1 MLGER
6 VALQTDSRALLLRIA
21 STKVIEHREVELVG
35 TWSLVFYTLVSLAQ
49 QGTFQ
54 TMERETW
61 ILTQSHNFLFIICPA
76 CTMC

>member
-21 STKVIEHREVELVG
+21 STKVIGHREVELVC
-35 TWSLVFYTLVSLAQ
+35 TWSPVFYILVSLSQ

-61 ILTQSHNFLFIICPA
+61 ILTQSHNFLFICPA
-76 CTMC
+76 CMMC

>member
-1 MLGER
+1 MLGQR
-6 VALQTDSRALLLRIA
+6 VALQIDSRALLLRIA
-21 STKVIEHREVELVG
+21 STKVTEHREFELVC
-35 TWSLVFYTLVSLAQ
+35 TWSPAFYILVSLSQ

-76 CTMC
+76 CMMC

>member
-1 MLGER
+1 MLGQR
-6 VALQTDSRALLLRIA
+6 VALQTDSRVLLLRIA
-21 STKVIEHREVELVG
+21 STKVIENREVELVC
-35 TWSLVFYTLVSLAQ
+35 TWSFVFSTLVSLAQ

-76 CTMC
+76 